1 MESFWQGVEEFNQQ
15 NFYACHDILEAIWID
30 AEEIDKKFYQG
41 ILQIAVACYHLGN
54 HNWRGAVILL
64 GEGISRLTSYQPIY
78 QAIDVTEL
86 VEESYQL
93 LQGLQQI
100 ESEQVEEF
108 VRQLQPINISDN
120 NEMELETKTVYKLPQ
135 IKVIEVQ

>member
-1 MESFWQGVEEFNQQ
+1 METFWQGVEEFNQQ
-15 NFYACHDILEAIWID
+15 NFYACHDILEAIWVD

-54 HNWRGAVILL
+54 HNWRGAVVLL

-78 QAIDVTEL
+78 QSIDVTEL
-86 VEESYQL
+86 VKESYQL

-100 ESEQVEEF
+100 ESDRIEEF
-108 VRQLQPINISDN
+108 VLQIQSN
-120 NEMELETKTVYKLPQ
+120 NTSANHEIELETKTVYKLPQ
-135 IKVIEVQ
+135 IKVVEPE

>member
-1 MESFWQGVEEFNQQ
+1 METFWQGVEEFNQQ
-15 NFYACHDILEAIWID
+15 HFYACHDILEAIWID

-78 QAIDVTEL
+78 HSINVTEL
-86 VEESYQL
+86 VRESYQL
-93 LQGLQQI
+93 LQGLQKI

-108 VRQLQPINISDN
+108 VRQLQSNNTLDN
-120 NEMELETKTVYKLPQ
+120 NEIELGTETVYKLPQ
-135 IKVIEVQ
+135 IKVIES